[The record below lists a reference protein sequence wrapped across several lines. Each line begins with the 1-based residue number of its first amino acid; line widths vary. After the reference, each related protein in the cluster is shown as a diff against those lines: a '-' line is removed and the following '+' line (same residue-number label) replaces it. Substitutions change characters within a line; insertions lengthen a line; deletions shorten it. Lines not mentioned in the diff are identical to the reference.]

1 MQIVID
7 HPGHY
12 LIAQG
17 EEPEVGVVYALE
29 IAAEGTERQNRAF
42 HPLMIEYYRSGL
54 WSYAGSGYQAGATLS
69 EFKDLIKRKLGA
81 GFESYVYAVTEGG
94 RAVIHKAKRYE
105 DIPEDLR
112 SSPER
117 RQLILGKL
125 KSWADYTKKERRLT
139 LDNLIAEM
147 HQVGVQT
154 KRFYEILEGME
165 EKATR

>member
-1 MQIVID
+1 MQIVINQ
-7 HPGHY
+7 PGHY

-17 EEPEVGVVYALE
+17 EEPEVGLVYSLE
-29 IAAEGTERQNRAF
+29 PAEDGTSRQNRAF
-42 HPLMIEYYRSGL
+42 HPLLEEYYKTGL
-54 WSYAGSGYQAGATLS
+54 WSYQGSGYEAGATLA

-81 GFESYVYAVTEGG
+81 GFESFVYAVTEGG
-94 RAVIHKAKRYE
+94 RPVIRKAKRYE
-105 DIPEDLR
+105 DIPEDLCT
-112 SSPER
+112 SPDR

-154 KRFYEILEGME
+154 KRFYEILDGMQE
-165 EKATR
+165 RKS